1 MTMNR
6 RDFMKV
12 STGASGSLVL
22 ALSLPGCASVQ
33 TGFEPETGE
42 WTPDV
47 WLELDKQDEITFTLA
62 RVEMGQG
69 TYTGLTTLIAE
80 ELDVDPARIQ
90 GEVRAGSA
98 GIP

>member
-33 TGFEPETGE
+33 TGFEPETDE

-47 WLELDKQDEITFTLA
+47 WLELNKQDEITFTLA
-62 RVEMGQG
+62 RVEICLL
-69 TYTGLTTLIAE
+69 YTSDAADE
-80 ELDVDPARIQ
+80 
-90 GEVRAGSA
+90 
-98 GIP
+98 